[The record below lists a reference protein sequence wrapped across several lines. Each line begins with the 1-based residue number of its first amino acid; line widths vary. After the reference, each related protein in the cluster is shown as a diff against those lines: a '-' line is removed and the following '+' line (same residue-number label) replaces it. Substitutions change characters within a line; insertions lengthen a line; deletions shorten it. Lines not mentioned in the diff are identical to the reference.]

1 MKKITVLL
9 CDDHSVV
16 RQGLRFL
23 LDASGDIAVI
33 GEAEN
38 GLRVVSEAIRLQP
51 DVVLLDI
58 AMPLLNGITATRKIA
73 LEVPMAKV
81 LILSS
86 YNDDESLRQAVA
98 AGAAGYLT
106 KEAASEELLGAIRE
120 IWKGNPFFSPPI
132 AARLLKQ
139 WRNREHATAVPEL
152 TIRQTEVLQLI
163 AEGYV
168 TK

>member
-16 RQGLRFL
+16 REGLRFL

-73 LEVPMAKV
+73 VEVPRAKV

-106 KEAASEELLGAIRE
+106 K
-120 IWKGNPFFSPPI
+120 
-132 AARLLKQ
+132 
-139 WRNREHATAVPEL
+139 
-152 TIRQTEVLQLI
+152 
-163 AEGYV
+163 
-168 TK
+168 